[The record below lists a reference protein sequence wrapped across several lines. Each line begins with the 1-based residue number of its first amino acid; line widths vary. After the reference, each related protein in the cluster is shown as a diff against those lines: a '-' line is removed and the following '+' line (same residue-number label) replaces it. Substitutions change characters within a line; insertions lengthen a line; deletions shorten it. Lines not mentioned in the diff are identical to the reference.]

1 MVPLKYLNHFWIT
14 LELPLINC
22 ETGFPLKW
30 SKYCILVAGTA
41 ANQNQYF
48 KITSTK
54 FYVPVVILL
63 TQDNT
68 KLLNQLESGFKR
80 TINCYKYLPKTTN

>member
-1 MVPLKYLNHFWIT
+1 MVPLKYLNNFWIT

-22 ETGFPLKW
+22 ETSLPLKW
-30 SKYCILVAGTA
+30 SKYCILVPGTA

-48 KITSTK
+48 KITSEK

-80 TINCYKYLPKTTN
+80 INCYKYLPKTTN